1 MPRRRGMKV
10 PKGSP
15 SKFWSMKENPEGASI
30 GNLVSNVKRF
40 PAETKSIV
48 KAVKTGTVK
57 DLVYSDM
64 NPMGKKL
71 MTKLGYKPK
80 K

>member
-15 SKFWSMKENPEGASI
+15 SKFWSMNENPEGASI
-30 GNLVSNVKRF
+30 GNLVSNVKRL
-40 PAETKSIV
+40 PSEGAKIV
-48 KAVKTGTVK
+48 KAVKTGKLK

-64 NPMGKKL
+64 NTTGKKL